1 MCELVAAQLVASSD
15 EYALH
20 THAHTHTHTTHTH
33 IHIQTK
39 IASNT

>member
-20 THAHTHTHTTHTH
+20 THAHTHTHTHNTHTH
-33 IHIQTK
+33 THTD
-39 IASNT
+39 